1 MYIDHVDPSH
11 ASSKFCSQS
20 TPSHFPPNFMFSL
33 YNYLWGVVC
42 LFLNSLGLINITFIH
57 VEMGSFSEART
68 TFQRPHV
75 GENDF
80 LSFGS
85 STAHSFSPRGAYLR
99 ARPHYLIEFLT
110 GLGLCQSWVVVT
122 TSVSAEVVL

>member
-1 MYIDHVDPSH
+1 
-11 ASSKFCSQS
+11 
-20 TPSHFPPNFMFSL
+20 MFA
-33 YNYLWGVVC
+33 Y
-42 LFLNSLGLINITFIH
+42 FLNSLGLINITFIH
-57 VEMGSFSEART
+57 VGMGSFSEART
-68 TFQRPHV
+68 TFQRPQV

-85 STAHSFSPRGAYLR
+85 STAHSFSPRGECLR